1 MDIVKFVPLVDGI
14 VDLSQFEIKL
24 KNRKDK
30 LKIFRA
36 DDQSLKD
43 RKRPLFAGP
52 AAANDTEPLKENSR
66 QVEKFVENIIR
77 SKDQLSQIKKMLK
90 EEDIEWLGINWY
102 KARVGLKTNPNKKMP
117 KKDIFLQMINE
128 NF

>member
-43 RKRPLFAGP
+43 RKIV
-52 AAANDTEPLKENSR
+52 LKFYS
-66 QVEKFVENIIR
+66 F
-77 SKDQLSQIKKMLK
+77 
-90 EEDIEWLGINWY
+90 
-102 KARVGLKTNPNKKMP
+102 
-117 KKDIFLQMINE
+117 
-128 NF
+128 

>member
-52 AAANDTEPLKENSR
+52 AVANDTEPLKENSR

-77 SKDQLSQIKKMLK
+77 SKDQLSQIKN
-90 EEDIEWLGINWY
+90 EGT
-102 KARVGLKTNPNKKMP
+102 GGKTNEVSKMILGDSP
-117 KKDIFLQMINE
+117 TRTHIS
-128 NF
+128 